1 MVRLL
6 ILFAYNFRY
15 CKLPSMIILY
25 ETIVKEKIVNNTKIS
40 SETFHFTI
48 YEENDRILLV

>member
-6 ILFAYNFRY
+6 ILFAYNFRD